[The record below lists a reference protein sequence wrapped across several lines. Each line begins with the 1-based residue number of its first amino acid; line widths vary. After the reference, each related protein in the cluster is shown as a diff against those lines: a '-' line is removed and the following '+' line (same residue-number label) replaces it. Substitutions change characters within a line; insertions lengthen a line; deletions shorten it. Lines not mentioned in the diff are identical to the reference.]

1 MRSLLR
7 VLATVTGVVLG
18 SLIGGT
24 LLFWGVLGAVDALSP
39 FGEEDNALGGLILIG
54 GLTFLVGAAVGAA
67 AGAIVTRRVLRQN
80 GSAQR
85 ALIGAVIGLL
95 VGGSAG
101 SCLWCLHV
109 DLGPGW
115 AFTTCAIVA
124 TPAFLGVVVGSGWKA
139 KPADRGTK
147 EGVPPASD

>member
-7 VLATVTGVVLG
+7 VLATVTGAVLG

-24 LLFWGVLGAVDALSP
+24 LLFWGVLGVIDAFSP
-39 FGEEDNALGGLILIG
+39 FGEEDRALGWLISIG
-54 GLTFLVGAAVGAA
+54 GLSFLVGAA

-80 GSAQR
+80 GSAWR

-115 AFTTCAIVA
+115 AFTTCAIAA
-124 TPAFLGVVVGSGWKA
+124 TPAFLGVVADSGWKA
-139 KPADRGTK
+139 KPASLGRR
-147 EGVPPASD
+147 ERVPPASG